1 MAASY
6 DVAFTESLICRA
18 QREVV
23 WDLLKRVFHR
33 GDRILELNCG
43 TGEDALFLVRRGVSV
58 VAYDASPRM
67 IEVANQRHVPD
78 RAGVVQF
85 GVLKNEHV
93 SQLGGTARFDGLLS
107 NFSGLN
113 C

>member
-6 DVAFTESLICRA
+6 DVAFTESLIGRA

-67 IEVANQRHVPD
+67 IEVANQRQVPD
-78 RAGVVQF
+78 GAGVVQF
-85 GVLKNEHV
+85 WVFENQHG
-93 SQLGGTARFDGLLS
+93 SQLWGAGRFAGPV
-107 NFSGLN
+107 F
-113 C
+113 